1 MHAYIQSCLESIMI
15 NDEKLAWL
23 KFDEFTCFTKLCSS
37 KALSSLMFADV
48 FARLYAVNVN

>member
-1 MHAYIQSCLESIMI
+1 MI

-23 KFDEFTCFTKLCSS
+23 KFDEFTCFTKLRSS

-48 FARLYAVNVN
+48 FAKLYAVNVN